1 MAEILNDL
9 LEIGMTEYE
18 AKVYQALLQ
27 QETISASD
35 LVLMSGVPRGRIYDV
50 INQLISKGF
59 CITILGTIKKFKAE
73 DPETAIKNLIE
84 QEKKKEVLM
93 LEIARNLQAKYNNKK
108 ESPATFDYINVL
120 TSKQSQIN
128 KFQELEESAKKFILT
143 FNKKPYVII
152 TASMKEIRSFS
163 EPQRKIIKRGVK
175 TKGIYEADSDT
186 DENFEIWIRYFE
198 EIGEEVRICRELP
211 LKMLI
216 SDESK
221 VMLSLHSEHHDKF
234 NLLSMVV
241 EHSDLTNALIKLFY
255 FYWNSSYS
263 IDEYFK
269 LKKFKKIKK

>member
-1 MAEILNDL
+1 MTEIISDL

-18 AKVYQALLQ
+18 AKAYQALLQ

-35 LVLMSGVPRGRIYDV
+35 LVMMSGVPRGRIYDV

-59 CITILGTIKKFKAE
+59 CITVPGTIKRFKAE
-73 DPETAIKNLIE
+73 DPETAIKSLIE
-84 QEKKKEVLM
+84 LEKKKEVLM
-93 LEIARNLQAKYNNKK
+93 IETANKLQTKFKNKK
-108 ESPATFDYINVL
+108 ESAETFDYINVL

-143 FNKKPYVII
+143 FSKRPYAIS
-152 TASMKEIRSFS
+152 TASMKEIREFS
-163 EPQRKIIKRGVK
+163 EPQRKIIKKGVK
-175 TKGIYEADSDT
+175 TKGIYEAGGDT
-186 DENFEIWIRYFE
+186 DDNFEIWIRYFE

-221 VMLSLHSEHHDKF
+221 VMLSLHNEHPDKF

-255 FYWNSSYS
+255 FYWNSSYT

-269 LKKFKKIKK
+269 LKKSKKIIK